1 MKRLMFLPLFL
12 AAISCQ
18 SNSLNVEPLGDK
30 SLKTESQHPYARQI
44 DDALSVATDFLDE
57 LDADMLAQS
66 EQNNLFQT
74 KSVTM
79 DRTIGSIQSIVN
91 NDACLTKS
99 SLGLT
104 DSPILYL
111 VNYDD
116 NKGFALLGADNRLPY
131 VYAISNEGHLELS
144 DTLANPGLAFVLKG
158 IRRHIT
164 ATLNAEQNNDAV
176 SSHSA
181 TVLVTVQKCSPLYG
195 NSDLVEWHQRSPY
208 NKYCYTN
215 TGQQAL
221 VGCTAVATTQ
231 IMAYHQW
238 PKKLDGV
245 TYRWREMIKG
255 ANDDAV
261 AKFMAKIGEPQYL
274 NMNYGVSSSGASVA
288 NALKTFSAFG
298 YTHSGEIDY
307 NEDKL
312 IVGLLGNKNDL
323 PMKFGPAMS
332 IGYYQESDGSYS
344 GHAWVIDGFI
354 KKAIYLDTTPDNDED
369 NADVFAGYAPLMVH
383 CIWGW
388 NTTKSNFN
396 GYYYVNGDNPSFNL
410 VNGPVDSK
418 GNRLPNGGVSS
429 TEYNKYLSLVI
440 DFYAQKFS

>member
-1 MKRLMFLPLFL
+1 MKRLKYLALFL
-12 AAISCQ
+12 VAISCQ
-18 SNSLNVEPLGDK
+18 KTPINIEPVGDK
-30 SLKTESQHPYARQI
+30 SAMTELTHPYARQI
-44 DDALSVATDFLDE
+44 EDALSVADDFLDE

-79 DRTIGSIQSIVN
+79 GRTIGSIQSIVN

-144 DTLANPGLAFVLKG
+144 DTLINPGLSFVMSG

-208 NKYCYTN
+208 NKYCYTS

-274 NMNYGVSSSGASVA
+274 DMDYGISASGASVA
-288 NALKTFSAFG
+288 NALKTFSALG
-298 YTHSGEIDY
+298 YTHSGELDY

-323 PMKFGPAMS
+323 PLTFGPAMS
-332 IGYYQESDGSYS
+332 IGYRMKDDGSYS

-354 KKAIYLDTTPDNDED
+354 KKAIYLDTTPDDDED
-369 NADVFAGYAPLMVH
+369 NADIFAGYAPLMVH

-396 GYYYVNGDNPSFNL
+396 GYYYVNGDDPSFNL
-410 VNGPVDSK
+410 ENGPVDSK
-418 GNRLPNGGVSS
+418 GKRLPDGASS
-429 TEYNKYLSLVI
+429 SREYNKYLSLVI
-440 DFYAQKFS
+440 NFYAKKFS

>member
-1 MKRLMFLPLFL
+1 MKRLKYLALFL
-12 AAISCQ
+12 GAISCQ
-18 SNSLNVEPLGDK
+18 KTPINIEPVGDK
-30 SLKTESQHPYARQI
+30 SAMTELAHPYARQI
-44 DDALSVATDFLDE
+44 EDALSVADDFLDE

-74 KSVTM
+74 KSVTVG
-79 DRTIGSIQSIVN
+79 RTIGSIQSVASD
-91 NDACLTKS
+91 DACLTKS
-99 SLGLT
+99 SQGLT

-116 NKGFALLGADNRLPY
+116 NKGFALLGADKRLPY

-144 DTLANPGLAFVLKG
+144 DTLANPGLAFVMSG

-164 ATLNAEQNNDAV
+164 ETLNVEQFAAANV
-176 SSHSA
+176 SNSKS
-181 TVLVTVQKCSPLYG
+181 VLVTVQKCNPLYG
-195 NSDLVEWHQRSPY
+195 NSDLVEWHQRYPY

-238 PKKLDGV
+238 PKNLDGV

-274 NMNYGVSSSGASVA
+274 DMAYGISGSRASVS
-288 NALKTFSAFG
+288 NALKAFSSFG
-298 YTHSGEIDY
+298 YSHSGEIDY

-312 IVGLLGNKNDL
+312 ILGLLGNKNDS
-323 PMKFGPAMS
+323 PMKFGPVMS
-332 IGYYQESDGSYS
+332 VGYMKRDETYS
-344 GHAWVIDGFI
+344 GHVWVIDGFI
-354 KKAIYLDTTPDNDED
+354 KKAIYMDTTPNDDGD
-369 NADVFAGYAPLMVH
+369 NADIFVGYAPLMVH

-388 NTTKSNFN
+388 ATDDDNFN
-396 GYYYVNGDNPSFNL
+396 GYYFVNKDTPSFNL
-410 VNGPVDSK
+410 TYGPFDSK
-418 GNRLPNGGVSS
+418 GNRLLDKEFSP
-429 TEYNKYLSLVI
+429 TEYNKYLTIVT
-440 DFYAQKFS
+440 DFYVN

>member
-1 MKRLMFLPLFL
+1 MKRLKYLALFL
-12 AAISCQ
+12 VAISCQ
-18 SNSLNVEPLGDK
+18 KTPINIEPVGDK
-30 SLKTESQHPYARQI
+30 SAMTELAHPYARQI
-44 DDALSVATDFLDE
+44 EDALSVATDFLDE

-66 EQNNLFQT
+66 EQNSLFQT
-74 KSVTM
+74 KSVTVG
-79 DRTIGSIQSIVN
+79 RAIGSIQSVAN
-91 NDACLTKS
+91 DDACLTKS
-99 SLGLT
+99 SQGLT

-116 NKGFALLGADNRLPY
+116 NKGFALLGADKRLPY

-176 SSHSA
+176 SSHSP
-181 TVLVTVQKCSPLYG
+181 TVLVTVQKRTPLIG
-195 NSDLVEWHQRSPY
+195 NSDVVEWHQRSPY

-238 PKKLDGV
+238 PKELDGV

-255 ANDDAV
+255 ADDDAV

-388 NTTKSNFN
+388 NTTKRNFN

-410 VNGPVDSK
+410 ENGPVDSK